1 MEEARRRKIAR
12 LQSRAEKYRQ
22 RRELRIKERV
32 ARVQEQQKKDQR
44 IEALQ
49 SHDIMGVVG
58 SHWSRNDE
66 MSDVN
71 NREHQAWQGIE
82 MEIQGTS
89 PGPLAIEAV
98 DINDGADNRNA
109 SVRLHKRR
117 SNTSRPSL
125 LRQPSASLQKQR
137 TTIFNIASKAKP
149 SCGISNKRAILSSTR
164 QLRAEYGIDDEPYDL
179 SSKTTKKVQ
188 AEHPASEKA
197 IVTGKG
203 KNRKNLKGP
212 SNRKKVCLALKN
224 VCLAGAH
231 LFDEHSDARNAIGAS
246 TSENFLVLM
255 GKKEKL
261 AYRGLYAINPATKE
275 ACLIHGVGP
284 DMLNQHMVSG
294 YFKYSTSTRSFA
306 EIGGTRTFTSTTD
319 AITLKPE
326 FLKKR
331 PRRKTQL
338 NLDYR
343 AKVMENMD
351 KGRGMF
357 NLR

>member
-1 MEEARRRKIAR
+1 
-12 LQSRAEKYRQ
+12 
-22 RRELRIKERV
+22 
-32 ARVQEQQKKDQR
+32 
-44 IEALQ
+44 
-49 SHDIMGVVG
+49 MGIVG
-58 SHWSRNDE
+58 SHWSINDE
-66 MSDVN
+66 ISDVK
-71 NREHQAWQGIE
+71 NRDNEAWEGIE
-82 MEIQGTS
+82 TEVQTTS
-89 PGPLAIEAV
+89 SEPLAVEAV
-98 DINDGADNRNA
+98 EINDGADSRSA
-109 SVRLHKRR
+109 SEKF
-117 SNTSRPSL
+117 NKKTSSTKRPSL

-137 TTIFNIASKAKP
+137 TAICNIASKAKP
-149 SCGISNKRAILSSTR
+149 SCGISSKRAILSSTK
-164 QLRAEYGIDDEPYDL
+164 QHRAEYGVAEERIEDESHDFT
-179 SSKTTKKVQ
+179 SKTSRNMNLGYPT
-188 AEHPASEKA
+188 SERA
-197 IVTGKG
+197 VVTGKA

-246 TSENFLVLM
+246 TSDNFLILM

-275 ACLIHGVGP
+275 ACLIHGAGP
-284 DMLNQHMVSG
+284 DMLDQHMVSG

-331 PRRKTQL
+331 PRRKMQL

-343 AKVMENMD
+343 AKVMANMV
-351 KGRGMF
+351 
-357 NLR
+357 LRY

>member
-1 MEEARRRKIAR
+1 MKVSCADVVDSKQVSNQVMTFDMTSGKSDFTRSAHHSVTDSAKRSSNNTQEVLVFDMHNDDDGIGPETRKLRMEEARRRKIAR

-66 MSDVN
+66 ISDVN

-98 DINDGADNRNA
+98 EINDGADNRNA

-117 SNTSRPSL
+117 PNTSRPSL

-137 TTIFNIASKAKP
+137 TTICNIASKAKP

-188 AEHPASEKA
+188 S
-197 IVTGKG
+197 
-203 KNRKNLKGP
+203 
-212 SNRKKVCLALKN
+212 
-224 VCLAGAH
+224 
-231 LFDEHSDARNAIGAS
+231 
-246 TSENFLVLM
+246 
-255 GKKEKL
+255 
-261 AYRGLYAINPATKE
+261 
-275 ACLIHGVGP
+275 
-284 DMLNQHMVSG
+284 
-294 YFKYSTSTRSFA
+294 
-306 EIGGTRTFTSTTD
+306 
-319 AITLKPE
+319 
-326 FLKKR
+326 
-331 PRRKTQL
+331 
-338 NLDYR
+338 
-343 AKVMENMD
+343 
-351 KGRGMF
+351 
-357 NLR
+357 